1 MIYTATAR
9 HPAGS
14 FTGTG
19 KTDHEAVT
27 AALSALRAI
36 WSIDDHNTKL
46 IVRQGAATVYVTTAT
61 KYFDMT
67 S

>member
-36 WSIDDHNTKL
+36 WSIDDHNIQLT
-46 IVRQGAATVYVTTAT
+46 VRQGSATVYITTASN
-61 KYFDMT
+61 YFEMI